1 MIWVH
6 EILLFTQSKVWK
18 SCDHLP
24 SEHDDRTSVYAITFR
39 LLSSYYRSH
48 CTPQPAEWAAL
59 TQEAMSNCF
68 FRGFRFHNVAPL
80 TSCLLLGTNGPWCAP
95 AGWSAD
101 LLERRGCAASC
112 RRWDVAPSRR
122 RWARRPYSA
131 AGSPGSTPAA
141 ERRYKPV
148 GVYVSH
154 LPVWTRIFGVHPASK
169 F

>member
-1 MIWVH
+1 MKFFCLPKVKYGNLVIICLQNMMI
-6 EILLFTQSKVWK
+6 ELQSM
-18 SCDHLP
+18 P
-24 SEHDDRTSVYAITFR
+24 SRFACFRPTTGAIAPRNLQSEQLSHRR
-39 LLSSYYRSH
+39 L
-48 CTPQPAEWAAL
+48 WAIA
-59 TQEAMSNCF
+59 F

-80 TSCLLLGTNGPWCAP
+80 TSCLLLETSGPWCAP